1 MSNPTQAQI
10 DKLTV
15 NLDRWND
22 IVNGSASETVALDD
36 FTVKTVAGYLE
47 ELRSYQVKG
56 AWLTGTSYILKDI
69 VVEATILYVCTE
81 AHTAGTF
88 ATDLADGKWA
98 VYQLDL
104 TGPIVFNDDLTVD
117 SPTFHVDSLNNKVG
131 IGKTTPVA
139 KLDILADTNMEAI
152 RTTHGGVS
160 LLSGGYPTLC
170 SNTYTFGNTNDY
182 KNILANASV
191 GMGIISPMRTDDSL
205 TTGGVFVKDGDAV
218 ADTEFAFSDFN
229 VALAW
234 TTDGRVGIGTKTPSS
249 QLHVVSSDTV
259 LQSRLESTAT
269 DAYVEYRLHGRKAN
283 VTNIG
288 LFGYNYVNDVFFLG
302 YDSGVSTKGINI
314 NSDGNVAIGTLSPEA
329 KLDVAGKAKSTVNS
343 SIIVEIGDVSDFPAA
358 VGGVIS
364 LVANTTYVIRGTV
377 DLGTDRIE
385 ITQEGIKLMGNS
397 LERDILT
404 SDTTSAVIT
413 TQDVSLEIT
422 GLTLKATN
430 SSSTILDAT
439 NYTGGAYNDGRDK
452 DLIIQ
457 NCQIT
462 DCYNVWDIDGYDLV
476 DLQNVRIRYVK
487 ATSHGCKFR
496 STSKI
501 QITSCELIRWFDVD
515 TLPTPSGYATVPM
528 LEFDDNAGQA
538 GFGAINITGCVIHP
552 QQTQDGIF
560 INANSTTS
568 FGTISSN
575 TFVTVGLTTGEIFN
589 PTPASGGYSLTSTYT
604 FDIFTNQGLR
614 NSEGSI
620 LTTVNSNATIT
631 ALAVNTPTAIALGG
645 NAVTQNSLRFTAD
658 TNAVITYDGTKEIYV
673 SLSATI
679 HYVKQNTGNA
689 SYSFY
694 IYKDS
699 GSGFTLLPGSLSR
712 IGDVAQGVNG
722 PLTLS
727 YSDTASPGDI
737 YAIYVENTDNG
748 DDILIDD
755 LQFLI
760 KE

>member
-22 IVNGSASETVALDD
+22 IVNGSASSTVDLDD

-47 ELRSYQVKG
+47 ELKSYQVKG

-104 TGPIVFNDDLTVD
+104 TGPVVFNDDLTVD

-131 IGKTTPVA
+131 IGTVTPVA
-139 KLDILADTNMEAI
+139 PLEVYGGANTEYARIGIGGVSIFGGGYSSYTTNAYTYGAASTFRNILAD
-152 RTTHGGVS
+152 
-160 LLSGGYPTLC
+160 
-170 SNTYTFGNTNDY
+170 
-182 KNILANASV
+182 ANV
-191 GMGIISPMRTDDSL
+191 GMGIVSPMRTDISN
-205 TTGGVFVKDGDAV
+205 TTGGVFVRDGDAV

-234 TTDGRVGIGTKTPSS
+234 TTAGNIGIGTTTPESKLDVSGSSSSMLDGGQILSLTVPASNNRFAVGVNVDDNYSWIRSYVSGGGGNALVLQDNDTDAKVGIGTTTPAS
-249 QLHVVSSDTV
+249 
-259 LQSRLESTAT
+259 
-269 DAYVEYRLHGRKAN
+269 
-283 VTNIG
+283 
-288 LFGYNYVNDVFFLG
+288 
-302 YDSGVSTKGINI
+302 
-314 NSDGNVAIGTLSPEA
+314 
-329 KLDVAGKAKSTVNS
+329 KLDVVGTAKSTVNS
-343 SIIVEIGDVSDFPAA
+343 SIVVEIGAASDFPAA

-364 LVANTTYVIRGTV
+364 LVGNTTYVIRGTV
-377 DLGTDRIE
+377 DLGANRIE
-385 ITQEGIKLMGNS
+385 ITQEGVKLMGNS

-404 SDTTSAVIT
+404 SDTTGAVIT
-413 TQDVSLEIT
+413 TQDVSLEII
-422 GLTLKATN
+422 GLTLTATN
-430 SSSTILDAT
+430 SSSKILDAT
-439 NYTGGAYNDGRDK
+439 NYTGGDYNDGRDK

-496 STSKI
+496 STSKV
-501 QITSCELIRWFDVD
+501 QITSCEFIRWFDVD
-515 TLPTPSGYATVPM
+515 TLPTPSGYATVAM
-528 LEFDDNAGQA
+528 LEFDDNAGQS
-538 GFGAINITGCVIHP
+538 GFGAINITGCVLHP

-589 PTPASGGYSLTSTYT
+589 PTPASGGYSLASTYT

-614 NSEGSI
+614 NSEASI

-631 ALAVNTPTAIALGG
+631 TLATSTPKIIDLGG
-645 NAVTQNSLRFTAD
+645 NAVTQNSLRFTSD
-658 TNAVITYDGTKEIYV
+658 TNARVTYDGTKEIYV

-699 GSGFTLLPGSLSR
+699 GSGYTLLPGSLSR
-712 IGDVAQGVNG
+712 IGDVAQGANG
-722 PLTLS
+722 PITLS
-727 YSDTASPGDI
+727 YSDTASPGDK